1 MTLRISPSVSAAVVV
16 SDVGSVVS
24 VFVVSLSSVVIS
36 SVVVSSV
43 VISSDVPSSEVLSSA
58 VTSGDSQ
65 AHDEKNSDIAASS
78 TASILF
84 VDIISPVLICRN
96 IISFI
101 PRALSRHGS
110 LLASGPRQDFSS
122 RKNNSLPLP
131 QLSKYSQR
139 R

>member
-36 SVVVSSV
+36 SD
-43 VISSDVPSSEVLSSA
+43 ILSSDVLSSA

-65 AHDEKNSDIAASS
+65 AHDEKSSDIAASS
-78 TASILF
+78 TASVLF